1 MPTLG
6 PVVAPAAFD
15 PKQELLCEGSRL
27 QKVIIANN
35 SAIIEL
41 AEAGNRGLSGAAANY
56 NTKMPLPPGVYD
68 MTRRVERI
76 RFKRLTEVEPFP
88 VVTLITTP

>member
-6 PVVAPAAFD
+6 PITAPEDFEKAT
-15 PKQELLCEGSRL
+15 ELLCEGSFL
-27 QKVIIANN
+27 QKIIIAND

-41 AEAGNRGLSGAAANY
+41 AEAGTRGLSGAAVPF
-56 NTKMPLPPGVYD
+56 NTVMPLPPGIYD

-76 RFKRLTEVEPFP
+76 RFKRLTNHEPFP
-88 VVTLITTP
+88 IVTVITTP

>member
-6 PVVAPAAFD
+6 PVTAPELFD
-15 PKQELLCEGSRL
+15 PKQELLCEGSVL
-27 QKVIIANN
+27 QKVVIANN

-41 AEAGNRGLSGAAANY
+41 AEAGNRGLSGAAVPY
-56 NTKMPLPPGVYD
+56 NTKMPLPPGIYD

-76 RFKRLTEVEPFP
+76 RFKRLTNVLPFP
-88 VVTLITTP
+88 IVTIITTP